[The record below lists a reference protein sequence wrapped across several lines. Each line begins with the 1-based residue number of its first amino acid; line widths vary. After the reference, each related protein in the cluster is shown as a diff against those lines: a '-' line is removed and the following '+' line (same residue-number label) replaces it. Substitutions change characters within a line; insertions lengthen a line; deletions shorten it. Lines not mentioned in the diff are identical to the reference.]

1 MIRLTWRLWV
11 VCFFLLVL
19 WVALMGR
26 MTFIN
31 LTERQFLI
39 RQGDLR
45 SVRELPVL
53 AHRGMIT
60 DRHGQPLAVS
70 TPVVA
75 LWGDPR
81 HLDAAH
87 LPLIAEA
94 TGVSLETLEQRH
106 RIHRAF
112 FYIRRQLP
120 PEQAQLILDLNVPG
134 VYARQEFRRFYPA
147 GEVMAHVLGFTNI
160 DDHGQ
165 EGLELAYNDL
175 LTGEPGRDLVLQN
188 LNGQV
193 VRHVETLQAPRP
205 GQTMQLTI
213 DLDLQYQV
221 YRALKSA
228 WTRHQADWASVVVM
242 DIRSG
247 DILAMANVPSFNPN
261 DRSSIRP
268 EALRNR
274 AVMDAVEPG
283 SVIKTFAIA
292 GALSDGVIEPSQ
304 SFNTSPGRM
313 RLASGH
319 WVRDFRDYG
328 VLDVTGVLAR
338 SSNVGTA
345 RIAMDMG
352 GASLWSHLFNF
363 GFGQTTDLGL
373 PGEAAGVLPNRSRW
387 ADIQVVSKSY
397 GYGMTATPLQLTQ
410 AYAALANDGVM
421 VMPRILMQGMQVP
434 PRRVLAP
441 EVNRDIHQMLYAAM
455 QEGGTGTRAQMPL
468 FSAAGKTGT
477 AITLG
482 DFGYNTDAYRSVF
495 SGYAPAHDP
504 RLAVTVVIE
513 NPRGEEF
520 FGGAVAGPVFAEVM
534 QASLHALGIRPDQ
547 WVAADGFAHWGGQ
560 P

>member
-1 MIRLTWRLWV
+1 MIRLSWRLWLV
-11 VCFFLLVL
+11 SGLLL
-19 WVALMGR
+19 LLLAALMGR
-26 MTFIN
+26 ITYIN

-45 SVRELPVL
+45 SVRELEVM
-53 AHRGMIT
+53 AHRGMII

-81 HLDAAH
+81 HLDVAQLPALAA
-87 LPLIAEA
+87 A
-94 TGVSLETLEQRH
+94 TGVSLDTLEQRH

-120 PEQAQLILDLNVPG
+120 PEQAQQILDLNIPG

-147 GEVMAHVLGFTNI
+147 GEVLAHVLGFTNI

-165 EGLELAYNDL
+165 EGIELAYNDR
-175 LTGEPGRDLVLQN
+175 LTGQPGRDLVLQN
-188 LNGQV
+188 MNGQV
-193 VRHVETLQAPRP
+193 VRHVETLQQPSP
-205 GQTMQLTI
+205 GQPLQLTI

-221 YRALKSA
+221 YRALKNA
-228 WTRHQADWASVVVM
+228 WARHQADWASVVVM
-242 DIRSG
+242 DIRTG

-274 AVMDAVEPG
+274 AIADAIEPG
-283 SVIKTFAIA
+283 SVIKTFALA
-292 GALSDGVIEPSQ
+292 GALHEGVITPADT
-304 SFNTSPGRM
+304 FNTSPGRM

-319 WVRDFRDYG
+319 LVRDFRDYG

-345 RIAMDMG
+345 RIALNMG
-352 GASLWSHLFNF
+352 GAALWSHLYNF
-363 GFGQTTDLGL
+363 GFGQTTHLGL

-410 AYAALANDGVM
+410 AYAALANEGLM
-421 VMPRILMQGMQVP
+421 VMPRILHQGMQST
-434 PRRVLAP
+434 PRQVLAP
-441 EVNRDIHQMLYAAM
+441 EISRDIHAMLMAAM
-455 QEGGTGTRAQMPL
+455 QEGGTGTRAIMPL
-468 FSAAGKTGT
+468 YSAAGKTGT

-520 FGGAVAGPVFAEVM
+520 FGGAVAGPVFSEVM
-534 QASLHALGIRPDQ
+534 QAALSSLGIRPDQ
-547 WVAADGFAHWGGQ
+547 LQSVALDVQQRGR

>member
-1 MIRLTWRLWV
+1 MMRLRWRLWLV
-11 VCFFLLVL
+11 SGVMLLLLAV
-19 WVALMGR
+19 LMGR
-26 MTFIN
+26 VTYIN

-45 SVRELPVL
+45 SVRELEVM
-53 AHRGMIT
+53 AHRGMIV

-81 HLDAAH
+81 HLDLEH
-87 LPLIAEA
+87 LPALAAA
-94 TGVSLETLEQRH
+94 TGVSLETLAQRH
-106 RIHRAF
+106 QIHRAF
-112 FYIRRQLP
+112 FYIRRQLA
-120 PEQAQLILDLNVPG
+120 PEQAQQILDLNIPG

-147 GEVMAHVLGFTNI
+147 GEILTHVLGFTNI

-165 EGLELAYNDL
+165 EGIELAYNDL
-175 LTGEPGRDLVLQN
+175 LTGQPGRDLVLQN
-188 LNGQV
+188 RNGQV
-193 VRHVETLQAPRP
+193 VRHVETLQPPHP
-205 GQTMQLTI
+205 GQTLQLTI

-221 YRALKSA
+221 YRALKNA
-228 WTRHQADWASVVVM
+228 WARHQADWASVVVM
-242 DIRSG
+242 DVRTG

-274 AVMDAVEPG
+274 AVSDAIEPG
-283 SVIKTFAIA
+283 SVIKTFALA
-292 GALSDGVIEPSQ
+292 GALVDGVITPSDT
-304 SFNTSPGRM
+304 FNTSPGRL

-319 WVRDFRDYG
+319 QVRDFRDYG

-345 RIAMDMG
+345 RIAMEMG
-352 GASLWSHLFNF
+352 GSALWAHLFNF
-363 GFGQTTDLGL
+363 GFGQTTNLGL
-373 PGEAAGVLPNRSRW
+373 PGESAGVLPNRSRW
-387 ADIQVVSKSY
+387 ADIQVVSQSY

-410 AYAALANDGVM
+410 AYAALANQGVM
-421 VMPRILMQGMQVP
+421 VMPRILNQGLQTP
-434 PRRVLAP
+434 PRQVLAP
-441 EVNRDIHQMLYAAM
+441 EITHEIQQMLIAAM
-455 QEGGTGTRAQMPL
+455 QEGGTGTRARMPL

-495 SGYAPAHDP
+495 AGYAPAHDP
-504 RLAVTVVIE
+504 RLAVTVVVE

-534 QASLHALGIRPDQ
+534 QAALSSLGVRPDQ
-547 WVAADGFAHWGGQ
+547 WLQANSNAQQGGR

>member
-1 MIRLTWRLWV
+1 MIRLTWRLWL
-11 VCFFLLVL
+11 VCGFLLVL
-19 WVALMGR
+19 LVALLGR
-26 MTFIN
+26 ITYIN

-81 HLDAAH
+81 HLDAAQ
-87 LPLIAEA
+87 LPTLAAA

-120 PEQAQLILDLNVPG
+120 PEEAQQILDLNIPG

-147 GEVMAHVLGFTNI
+147 GEILAHVLGFTNI

-175 LTGEPGRDLVLQN
+175 LTGQPGRDLVLQN

-193 VRHVETLQAPRP
+193 VRHVETLQSPRP
-205 GQTMQLTI
+205 GQQLQLTI

-221 YRALKSA
+221 YRALKNA
-228 WTRHQADWASVVVM
+228 WARHQADWASVVVM
-242 DIRSG
+242 DVRTG
-247 DILAMANVPSFNPN
+247 EILAMANVPSFNPN

-274 AVMDAVEPG
+274 AVTDAIEPG
-283 SVIKTFAIA
+283 SVIKTFALA
-292 GALSDGVIEPSQ
+292 GALSDGVVVPTDT
-304 SFNTSPGRM
+304 FNTSPGRM

-319 WVRDFRDYG
+319 LVRDFRDYG

-345 RIAMDMG
+345 RIALDMG

-363 GFGQTTDLGL
+363 GFGQTTNLGL

-421 VMPRILMQGMQVP
+421 VMPRILAQGMQSP
-434 PRRVLAP
+434 PRQVLAP
-441 EVNRDIHQMLYAAM
+441 EVNRDLQQMLIAAM
-455 QEGGTGTRAQMPL
+455 QDGGTGTRARMPL

-495 SGYAPAHDP
+495 SGFAPAQNP
-504 RLAVTVVIE
+504 RVAVTVVIE

-520 FGGAVAGPVFAEVM
+520 FGGAVAGPVFSEVM
-534 QASLHALGIRPDQ
+534 QAALSSLGIRPDQ
-547 WVAADGFAHWGGQ
+547 WQPIDLVAHQEGRR
-560 P
+560 